1 MKIFRPSECCCKY
14 HGYTMVT
21 HKLDNLIHITPWKKN
36 SALVYEK
43 YLKHYKHANGC
54 IKWLK
59 EQFCWIGWLL
69 DKLAFIIK
77 PEANGSVE
85 DILLL
90 FSLQIHDFFD
100 SLNQQNRATYF
111 LGKFS
116 YEIHL
121 GRDRNKIKA
130 NLNLRSLHATNKLTF
145 ID

>member
-1 MKIFRPSECCCKY
+1 MTEGTILLVS
-14 HGYTMVT
+14 
-21 HKLDNLIHITPWKKN
+21 N
-36 SALVYEK
+36 SWDWLV
-43 YLKHYKHANGC
+43 
-54 IKWLK
+54 
-59 EQFCWIGWLL
+59 GWLQF
-69 DKLAFIIK
+69 AFIIK

-100 SLNQQNRATYF
+100 SLNHQNRATYF

-116 YEIHL
+116 YEILL

-130 NLNLRSLHATNKLTF
+130 YLNLRSLHATNKLTF

>member
-1 MKIFRPSECCCKY
+1 MTEGTILLVS
-14 HGYTMVT
+14 
-21 HKLDNLIHITPWKKN
+21 N
-36 SALVYEK
+36 SWDWLV
-43 YLKHYKHANGC
+43 
-54 IKWLK
+54 
-59 EQFCWIGWLL
+59 GWLQF
-69 DKLAFIIK
+69 AFITK

-116 YEIHL
+116 YEILL

-130 NLNLRSLHATNKLTF
+130 YLNLRSLHATNKLTF